1 MPVLS
6 ETEARAL
13 VARAFVRAGVSPP
26 DMAEDAAR
34 HLVLTEMMGIST
46 HGLARVGSYIGRI
59 AAGGIDASAVPVVT
73 APAPALLQMD
83 GCDALGAAVAQT
95 ATARTMEAARQTG
108 IAACFVRRGT
118 HFGAIAPCLWI
129 AAEVGFASFITANSA
144 PMLAPAGGR
153 DVRVGNAPTGIGLP
167 HAGGRHVMLDMALSV
182 VARSKLRGAAARG
195 EAIPETWALD
205 VEGRPTTDPAA
216 ALKGV
221 LQAIGGRKGAALAA
235 TLDLFAAGLAGAA
248 MLTDVADNHR
258 DPAARPDVGHLFI
271 MIDASRLMPPEALAQ
286 RLDHAKDMVGSA
298 RPVPGGAAPRLPG
311 ARAVAAL
318 RRARAVGMDVS
329 AALLNELEELAG

>member
-1 MPVLS
+1 M
-6 ETEARAL
+6 
-13 VARAFVRAGVSPP
+13 
-26 DMAEDAAR
+26 
-34 HLVLTEMMGIST
+34 
-46 HGLARVGSYIGRI
+46 
-59 AAGGIDASAVPVVT
+59 
-73 APAPALLQMD
+73 
-83 GCDALGAAVAQT
+83 
-95 ATARTMEAARQTG
+95 
-108 IAACFVRRGT
+108 
-118 HFGAIAPCLWI
+118 
-129 AAEVGFASFITANSA
+129 
-144 PMLAPAGGR
+144 
-153 DVRVGNAPTGIGLP
+153 RVGNAPTGIGLP

-258 DPAARPDVGHLFI
+258 DPATRPDVGHLFI